1 MFCAGKQLRVGAV
14 TMFPPGRH
22 SVDARPLVSQW
33 RTFGTFIRVIKRWE
47 DEREAAQSESESE
60 SEEELMEC
68 AVMWPTAAA
77 LLSPPLTAVIN
88 DGGRRRGRRL
98 SESWESREETWRK
111 EGWKDGGRKDG
122 KMEEGRMESWKKA
135 GRMEE
140 GWEPGRV
147 KNAS

>member
-1 MFCAGKQLRVGAV
+1 ML
-14 TMFPPGRH
+14 PPGKH
-22 SVDARPLVSQW
+22 TVNVGPLASQW

-47 DEREAAQSESESE
+47 DEREVAQSESE

-88 DGGRRRGRRL
+88 DVGRRGRRL
-98 SESWESREETWRK
+98 SGELGVKGGDMEEGMMEGWRK
-111 EGWKDGGRKDG
+111 E
-122 KMEEGRMESWKKA
+122 

-140 GWEPGRV
+140 GWEERQ
-147 KNAS
+147 KDARRL